1 MARMH
6 QMRSMERD
14 DDEKLDSLAAIPI
27 LKPDFPPGLRISLT
41 EKEFEKLDIDHSAA
55 EVGGMVHGHFMGRI
69 THVSSSEVDNLDGT
83 SSGPCCR
90 VEIQIEDLEI
100 ECSEE
105 DEEEDE

>member
-14 DDEKLDSLAAIPI
+14 DDEKLDSIAAIPI

-41 EKEFEKLDIDHSAA
+41 EKEFEKLDIDHTAA
-55 EVGGMVHGHFMGRI
+55 ETGGMVHGHFMGRI
-69 THVSSSEVDNLDGT
+69 THVSSSDDNGEK
-83 SSGPCCR
+83 CCR

-100 ECSEE
+100 ECE
-105 DEEEDE
+105 DEENEQSEEEE